1 MLQVKLSDSHLTVL
15 IVSVWRT
22 ERLFGIQRRRKIWHE
37 DRTCESAHANVSTSQ
52 TTWHANMCKCAF
64 HFDFTHSHDVDKHT
78 SIKKIITRNI
88 TYRYLSWLLI
98 ALFRETDKLFVKI
111 MIVCSCF
118 SKKWFDPVSS
128 ELCQQC
134 HERERE
140 KKFVDTTTK
149 SYYLNHNRLC
159 IICRLF

>member
-98 ALFRETDKLFVKI
+98 ALFFAKRTNYPLKSWLYVLVFPRNDSIQLAPSYVNN
-111 MIVCSCF
+111 VT
-118 SKKWFDPVSS
+118 
-128 ELCQQC
+128 
-134 HERERE
+134 RE
-140 KKFVDTTTK
+140 KARKNSWTPQQKVT
-149 SYYLNHNRLC
+149 
-159 IICRLF
+159 I